1 MSIDHQADLTLDGNA
16 AGGLL
21 RELFAIDMTE
31 AQITCGGCGAIAA
44 IGAVRTYG
52 GSMGAVLR
60 CANCDTA
67 MLCLTRTPAGVWLD
81 MHGARRMFVAVEP

>member
-44 IGAVRTYG
+44 IGAVRA
-52 GSMGAVLR
+52 S
-60 CANCDTA
+60 TA
-67 MLCLTRTPAGVWLD
+67 RMRDSVASSPMSCL
-81 MHGARRMFVAVEP
+81 